1 MAYEIFE
8 RKMIRM
14 GTPAMSFSKIGQIVF
29 NVPAAHLLKAHNIE
43 NILLMWDSA
52 ANKLEMKTTTKDN
65 RAYII
70 RYNGK
75 GNGANFSAK
84 TFLNYAGIDYSERKS
99 IPIEINPNSEFF
111 IEVMIPGTFF
121 KK

>member
-8 RKMIRM
+8 RKMIRI
-14 GTPAMSFSKIGQIVF
+14 GTPAMSFSRIGQIVF

-43 NILLMWDSA
+43 NTLLMWDSA
-52 ANKLEMKTTTKDN
+52 AKKLALKTTTKDN
-65 RAYII
+65 RAYTI

-75 GNGANFSAK
+75 GNGASFSAK
-84 TFLNYAGIDYSERKS
+84 TFLDYAGIDYSERKS
-99 IPIEINPNSEFF
+99 IPIEINPSSEFF
-111 IEVMIPGTFF
+111 IEVAIPAICI